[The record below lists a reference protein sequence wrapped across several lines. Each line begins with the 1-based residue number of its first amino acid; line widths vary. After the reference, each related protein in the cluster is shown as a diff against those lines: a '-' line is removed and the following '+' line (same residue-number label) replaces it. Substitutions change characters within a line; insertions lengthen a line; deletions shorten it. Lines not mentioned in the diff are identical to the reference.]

1 MLSHQKDLV
10 YGIGL
15 FSFPNIWE
23 ENLFRIQ
30 EILGDFFGHGDA
42 LNFSDSLDEISLR
55 REILSIPYFNELQ
68 QQIKWLQRSGYCAIL
83 IEKLGL
89 SCFPELERTQLL
101 CALSLA
107 LGYPTPTDPREGRLL
122 WDVKARPLPKGH
134 FATFSEHSDRAD
146 LHTDTQYYTQPEN
159 YFLLYSIRAARCGG
173 GKSILCNGREVQ
185 AQLLETQEGQEA
197 YDVLSS
203 YLFPF
208 RIPTTFTQSGNVN
221 VIETTLA
228 PIFSAEPLI
237 RFRMD
242 TLEKGF
248 QARPD
253 LNTAEA
259 RAALKAFIHTLEN
272 KVKVLKHSLA
282 DDDLMICDNHTA
294 LHGRTVYLD
303 QHRHLIRVRMG
314 AKPVNQ
320 QLASLPSLQDRL
332 EQQQSQERIAV

>member
-1 MLSHQKDLV
+1 MLSHQKDLTP
-10 YGIGL
+10 GIGL
-15 FSFPNIWE
+15 FLFPSIWE
-23 ENLFRIQ
+23 ENLSRIQ
-30 EILGDFFGHGDA
+30 EILGSFFGRVDA
-42 LNFSDSLDEISLR
+42 LNFSNALDELSLR
-55 REILSIPYFNELQ
+55 REILAIPCFNELLQ
-68 QQIKWLQRSGYCAIL
+68 QVKWLQRSGYCAIV

-89 SCFPELERTQLL
+89 SNFPEPERNQLL
-101 CALSLA
+101 CALSIA

-146 LHTDTQYYTQPEN
+146 LHTDTQYYRHPEN
-159 YFLLYSIRAARCGG
+159 FFLLYSIRSARCGG
-173 GKSILCNGREVQ
+173 GKSILCNGRDIQE
-185 AQLLETQEGQEA
+185 QLLETSEGQEA

-203 YLFPF
+203 YQFPF
-208 RIPTTFTQSGNVN
+208 RIPTSFTQSGNVD

-228 PIFSAEPLI
+228 PIFSVDPLI

-253 LNTAEA
+253 LDTPEA
-259 RAALKAFIHTLEN
+259 RAALKALFHVIEN
-272 KVKVLKHSLA
+272 RVNVLKHGLA

-303 QHRHLIRVRMG
+303 QQRHLIRVRMG
-314 AKPVNQ
+314 SQPVNQ
-320 QLASLPSLQDRL
+320 KPQQISSLLSV
-332 EQQQSQERIAV
+332 QEKVAV